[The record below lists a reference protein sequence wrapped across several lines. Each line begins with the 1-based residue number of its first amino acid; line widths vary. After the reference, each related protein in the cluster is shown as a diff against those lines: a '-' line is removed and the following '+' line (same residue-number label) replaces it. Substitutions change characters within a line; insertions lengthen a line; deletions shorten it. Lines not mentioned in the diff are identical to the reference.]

1 MRLKNNIA
9 SNMWTYIVFTII
21 FLTSAAQ
28 TQGSFGNDQEIFQ
41 KMKGLLSKSPTIQKK
56 SADWLAAR
64 EDISLL
70 PAFMDAMQLI
80 RFPKEWKKP
89 LRKISGKKMDADWPR
104 WMEWLG
110 RQDFTPHPVYQSYK
124 FYLYNNI
131 DPAIA
136 AFFAADRRF
145 QIRLDEVVWGGVA
158 KDGIP
163 ALDNPPLLPAEK
175 AFYLSDNDDV
185 FGLALNGEFR
195 AYPLRI
201 LNWHEMLNTT
211 IGGEALSLTYCTLC
225 GAAIAY
231 FGKISDSLSVTFGSS
246 GLLYRSNKLMY
257 DRQTNSLWSS
267 LTGEAVSGPAA
278 EANMTL
284 RPFYTVRTTWGEWR
298 KRYPATKVLDVKTG
312 HDRDYSPGA
321 AYKTYFE
328 SDKTMFPVAWR
339 DKRLQAKDWIYGIH
353 INGRSLAY
361 PLRALGKQSLI
372 NDAFNG
378 KNLLVI
384 AAAENMAVRVYAR
397 GEAEFLEKRSGN
409 RLLDSEGN
417 EWEIAEEHLRRSD
430 GAITLPRLPGH
441 LSFWFGWYAFF
452 PESAVWQQP

>member
-1 MRLKNNIA
+1 ML
-9 SNMWTYIVFTII
+9 F
-21 FLTSAAQ
+21 FLFLISAAQ
-28 TQGSFGNDQEIFQ
+28 AQGAYRNDQEILQ

-56 SADWLAAR
+56 SADWLAAK

-89 LRKISGKKMDADWPR
+89 LRKITGKKMDASWPR

-110 RQDFTPHPVYQSYK
+110 QQDVTPHPVYQSYK

-136 AFFAADRRF
+136 AFFAEGRDF

-163 ALDNPPLLPAEK
+163 ALDDPPLLAAEK

-185 FGLALNGEFR
+185 FGIALNGKYR

-211 IGGEALSLTYCTLC
+211 IGGEAISLTYCTLC

-231 FGKISDSLSVTFGSS
+231 LGKINDSLSVTFGSS

-267 LTGEAVSGPAA
+267 LTGEAVSGAAA
-278 EANMTL
+278 EANMKL
-284 RPFYTVRTTWGEWR
+284 QPFYTVRTTWGEWR
-298 KRYPATKVLDVKTG
+298 KRYPATKVLDIKTG
-312 HDRDYSPGA
+312 HERDYRPGA
-321 AYKTYFE
+321 AYKTYFD

-339 DKRLQAKDWIYGIH
+339 DNRLQAKDWIYGIH

-361 PLRALGKQSLI
+361 PLQTLAKQPLI
-372 NDAFNG
+372 NDSFNG

-384 AAAENMAVRVYAR
+384 ADAENMAVRIYER
-397 GEAEFLEKRSGN
+397 GKIKFLENPSGK
-409 RLLDSEGN
+409 RLLDSEGS
-417 EWEIAEEHLRRSD
+417 EWEIAEEHLRRGD

-452 PESAVWQQP
+452 PESSVWR